1 MYHKLLKFA
10 YTNIMQLYLL
20 QYAIAY
26 RNKDCKKDQSIR
38 IFSFLLFHEKEE
50 LWLVNSLYALY
61 VIQKYCDL
69 KEKVKWLMFTMRS
82 ILWYWPTFPLLKMK
96 RERGKEDGDHT

>member
-38 IFSFLLFHEKEE
+38 IFSFLLFHKKEE
-50 LWLVNSLYALY
+50 L
-61 VIQKYCDL
+61 
-69 KEKVKWLMFTMRS
+69 
-82 ILWYWPTFPLLKMK
+82 
-96 RERGKEDGDHT
+96 